1 MSDTKI
7 TIQETTNNTII
18 KYNSNTILIHGG
30 SYEFNNIDEAKNS
43 PLAQEL
49 FYLPF
54 VKKVFITANFIAIQR
69 FDILEWTDVQ
79 EEVKEQIEAFLN
91 EGNAVVNEQKTS
103 KKEAIEVYAEVTPNP
118 AAMKFATN
126 KALTQTDVEFKNIDE
141 ASASSPLAQEI
152 FNFPFVKEV
161 FISDNYISVT
171 KYDMVEWDDVHG
183 EVRSFIKEYLAA
195 GKTVIKENDEVYFLV
210 SEGDIDKVVQ
220 EMRLQDTSS
229 SRIMIVGGGK
239 IGFSLAQALEEDY
252 KIKILEPNHDR
263 CEYLSKELNR
273 TIVLN
278 GEGSDEELLK
288 NENIENID
296 VFCALTNDDET
307 NIMSAFLAKKLG
319 AKKTIITL
327 NNYTYIN
334 ILPKNFVDIALSPQ
348 RLTVSMVLQHIAEG
362 DVGQEVILKMGSGA
376 EVIEGI
382 VHKNKFTDPL
392 FGKRVSEMP
401 LPENSVVAAVI
412 RQGTTHL
419 SSKDLLLC
427 EEDRLIIF
435 IADKSAKKS
444 IESLFVES

>member
-30 SYEFNNIDEAKNS
+30 SYEFNNIDEATNS

-79 EEVKEQIEAFLN
+79 EEVKEQIEAYLN

-118 AAMKFATN
+118 AAMKFGTN

-141 ASASSPLAQEI
+141 ASASSPLAQAI

-195 GKTVIKENDEVYFLV
+195 GKTIIKELPKEETGTADNKVEAP
-210 SEGDIDKVVQ
+210 KVVLEGISAQ
-220 EMRLQDTSS
+220 IVDILDEYIKPAVAADGGNIVFRSYNEENKVVSVILQGACSGCPSS
-229 SRIMIVGGGK
+229 TATLK
-239 IGFSLAQALEEDY
+239 
-252 KIKILEPNHDR
+252 
-263 CEYLSKELNR
+263 
-273 TIVLN
+273 N
-278 GEGSDEELLK
+278 GIENLLK
-288 NENIENID
+288 EMLPNQINE
-296 VFCALTNDDET
+296 
-307 NIMSAFLAKKLG
+307 
-319 AKKTIITL
+319 
-327 NNYTYIN
+327 
-334 ILPKNFVDIALSPQ
+334 
-348 RLTVSMVLQHIAEG
+348 
-362 DVGQEVILKMGSGA
+362 
-376 EVIEGI
+376 
-382 VHKNKFTDPL
+382 
-392 FGKRVSEMP
+392 
-401 LPENSVVAAVI
+401 VVAI
-412 RQGTTHL
+412 NG
-419 SSKDLLLC
+419 
-427 EEDRLIIF
+427 
-435 IADKSAKKS
+435 
-444 IESLFVES
+444 